1 MLGLSHIEFSE
12 KIIQFF
18 IYFILN
24 SSFADS
30 KQLSF
35 PVEVTSRRVLR
46 VLEIEEAICELVD
59 DEGRGDIY
67 TYLCVVQ
74 ATSNQT
80 IKNVKIVNEFKFSSQ
95 NYSIATSVN
104 PLIEQY
110 LDNIQ
115 EIGNKFN
122 FLSNSTLYT
131 LENSKIAVGEKQ
143 IFNISGIINGTKPK
157 FEKVDLNLSVSTEY
171 ANKKEVKQLE
181 CKIIDIIENNYTLN
195 CMGMKNTNYSLEN
208 AFSVI
213 EDEILI
219 IRFGENEKRTILF
232 YSDSNSDSDSD
243 SVLDED
249 ENKYNYPIKSK
260 YNKSG
265 GLGGG
270 AIVGI
275 ILACLAAAAAVV
287 ISIIY
292 LRKRTKREEPVPEST
307 IANLQL

>member
-1 MLGLSHIEFSE
+1 
-12 KIIQFF
+12 
-18 IYFILN
+18 
-24 SSFADS
+24 
-30 KQLSF
+30 
-35 PVEVTSRRVLR
+35 
-46 VLEIEEAICELVD
+46 
-59 DEGRGDIY
+59 
-67 TYLCVVQ
+67 
-74 ATSNQT
+74 
-80 IKNVKIVNEFKFSSQ
+80 
-95 NYSIATSVN
+95 
-104 PLIEQY
+104 
-110 LDNIQ
+110 
-115 EIGNKFN
+115 
-122 FLSNSTLYT
+122 
-131 LENSKIAVGEKQ
+131 
-143 IFNISGIINGTKPK
+143 
-157 FEKVDLNLSVSTEY
+157 
-171 ANKKEVKQLE
+171 
-181 CKIIDIIENNYTLN
+181 
-195 CMGMKNTNYSLEN
+195 MGMKNTNYSLEN

-243 SVLDED
+243 SVSDED
-249 ENKYNYPIKSK
+249 ENNYNYPIKSK